1 MESILFQYDF
11 NDFDLFVETI
21 HDWQLDFCQLDKGST
36 ECNLFQII
44 NERVIVCYFRANR
57 SIKQV
62 GAPPE
67 RMWTFS
73 LLTPRS
79 PIWVWEGHEVTSGTM
94 IVYRPGA
101 DFDCVSPPGFEVFT
115 VSALPEIIGSLCDE
129 LEIPHLFKELKLRN
143 IVRCPSDKF
152 ANLLSKT
159 SRFCQLVRNLP
170 VNCAGVTIRQ
180 DYENDLLRDV
190 LTTLAGGLSVQPGK
204 KSIMI
209 QSVSRKIN
217 EYMQSNPSKMLTVHR
232 LCKIAN
238 VTERTLQHNFQTSF
252 GISPKS
258 YLKAMSLNRVR
269 QDFLNGT
276 AENSCVSD
284 IANKWGF
291 WHMGQFAGDYRRMFG
306 ELPSETLNKK

>member
-1 MESILFQYDF
+1 MDSFFIQYDF
-11 NDFDLFVETI
+11 YDFDLFIETI
-21 HDWQLDFCQLDKGST
+21 HDWQLDFCQLDKGFT
-36 ECNLFQII
+36 ECNLFQSV

-67 RMWTFS
+67 GMWTFS
-73 LLTPRS
+73 LLTPSS
-79 PIWVWEGHEVTSGTM
+79 PIWVWGGHEVSSGTM
-94 IVYRPGA
+94 VVYRPGA
-101 DFDCVSPPGFEVFT
+101 DFDCISPPGFEVFT
-115 VSALPEIIGSLCDE
+115 VSALPETIGSLCDE

-159 SRFCQLVRNLP
+159 SRFIQRVRNLP
-170 VNCAGVTIRQ
+170 ENGAGVTIRQ

-190 LTTLAGGLSVQPGK
+190 LTTLAEGLSVQPGK

-209 QSVSRKIN
+209 QSVSRKID

-238 VTERTLQHNFQTSF
+238 VTERTLQHNFRTAF

-276 AENSCVSD
+276 TEDFCVSD

-306 ELPSETLNKK
+306 ELPSETLKKE

>member
-1 MESILFQYDF
+1 
-11 NDFDLFVETI
+11 
-21 HDWQLDFCQLDKGST
+21 
-36 ECNLFQII
+36 
-44 NERVIVCYFRANR
+44 
-57 SIKQV
+57 
-62 GAPPE
+62 
-67 RMWTFS
+67 
-73 LLTPRS
+73 
-79 PIWVWEGHEVTSGTM
+79 M

-101 DFDCVSPPGFEVFT
+101 DFDCISPPGFEVFT
-115 VSALPEIIGSLCDE
+115 VSALPETIGSLCDE

-159 SRFCQLVRNLP
+159 SRFIHRIRNLP
-170 VNCAGVTIRQ
+170 VNGAGVTIRQ

-209 QSVSRKIN
+209 QSVSRKID
-217 EYMQSNPSKMLTVHR
+217 EYIQSNPSEPLTVQR

-238 VTERTLQHNFQTSF
+238 VTERTLQHNFRTAF

-276 AENSCVSD
+276 TEDFCVSD

-306 ELPSETLNKK
+306 ELPSETLKKE